1 MKKNLIK
8 GDKGEEIVIDELNKI
23 KGRYYLINNLILLG
37 ESGYSH
43 QFDHILIRPNGI
55 FIIETKNYYGKIKG
69 KIDDNM
75 WSKSLMKKG
84 KLINEYFL
92 NPLKQN
98 QNHIRYIKKIL
109 GRNIPYFNFV
119 VFVNNDVSDLGI
131 FNVCNLDQLLIRMDI
146 VESSI
151 FMNDIDMKNIYTT
164 LLYLEADINN
174 KDHVNNIKELKED
187 RKNNHKEMVMV
198 IEKLI
203 CPKCGNRITMN
214 KNIYFCNNCHYKLVL

>member
-1 MKKNLIK
+1 MIVNMKKNLIK
-8 GDKGEEIVIDELNKI
+8 GDKGEEIVINELNKI

-84 KLINEYFL
+84 QLINEYFL

-164 LLYLEADINN
+164 LLYLEADINT

-187 RKNNHKEMVMV
+187 RKNNHQEMVMV

-203 CPKCGNRITMN
+203 
-214 KNIYFCNNCHYKLVL
+214 